1 MQIQIR
7 DSSEFHSLLL
17 ALVDELV
24 DAHIHFRLFKSLN
37 ADIPEYVRVFNQS
50 CAFWQLTL
58 RAHLDAVFL
67 RLCKAYDQYGG
78 GNPSLNLR
86 NLLDTVAANL
96 YLFDE
101 PNFRERLRDN
111 PFVDSL
117 AATSRRPDLA
127 QLQQDLLSV
136 SSSDPL
142 VNKLTIWRNNFYAH
156 RSPAQILDAEVFART
171 YPLPLEDI
179 EGLLNNGITIVN
191 RYSDLFVATR
201 HLPSM
206 VGQNDYSWLLKVAKE
221 ELDRRERSFQE
232 EVKQFI

>member
-156 RSPAQILDAEVFART
+156 RSPAQILDAEVFDLLVKSADGRLKLRDLAVGGGRRLAHACV
-171 YPLPLEDI
+171 PRDPDRLE
-179 EGLLNNGITIVN
+179 L
-191 RYSDLFVATR
+191 
-201 HLPSM
+201 
-206 VGQNDYSWLLKVAKE
+206 VAKRDQVACRDQVVHE
-221 ELDRRERSFQE
+221 A
-232 EVKQFI
+232 